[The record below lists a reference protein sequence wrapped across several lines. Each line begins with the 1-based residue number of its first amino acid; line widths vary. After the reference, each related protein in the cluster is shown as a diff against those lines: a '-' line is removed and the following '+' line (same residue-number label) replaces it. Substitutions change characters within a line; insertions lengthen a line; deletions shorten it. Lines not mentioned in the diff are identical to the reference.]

1 MQLTGGPITLF
12 EHIQGSFSIESGHC
26 RRLASAPLLHC
37 IRMQVFKAALRLSS
51 LLALLMLL
59 TSACL
64 VRRRTVVPAGKSVN
78 QPLLKATKEELIARV
93 HALADPLHSFQMKV
107 DLSPSVGSLY
117 GGQVTDYPTIAGII
131 LFRRA
136 ADIRVIGLDPVVH
149 STAFDMLSMG
159 NDFRVSI
166 PAKNQF
172 IEGLDNLPANSPNK
186 LENLRPSAFRTSL
199 LIAAPDPNTDIT
211 ILADDTDQSKAIYIL
226 LCVHKEGDNYT
237 LARTLYFDRHTLAI
251 IRQKTFDSNGN
262 ITSQTHYDAWQNFA
276 GVPFP
281 TSIDIERPQDGYEL
295 NLKVNDLK
303 MNDPA
308 VTSEKFVLPQPPNSV
323 LKVLK

>member
-1 MQLTGGPITLF
+1 
-12 EHIQGSFSIESGHC
+12 
-26 RRLASAPLLHC
+26 
-37 IRMQVFKAALRLSS
+37 MQVFKAATRLSS
-51 LLALLMLL
+51 LLVLLMLL

-64 VRRRTVVPAGKSVN
+64 VRRRTVVQAGKAVN
-78 QPLLKATKEELIARV
+78 QPLLKATKEELISRV
-93 HALADPLHSFQMKV
+93 HALSDPLHTFQMRV
-107 DLSPSVGSLY
+107 DLSPSVGGLY

-131 LFRRA
+131 LFRRS

-172 IEGLDNLPANSPNK
+172 IEGRDDLPANSANK

-199 LIAAPDPNTDIT
+199 LIAPPDPNTDIT

-226 LCVHKEGDNYT
+226 LCVHKDGDNYI

-251 IRQKTFDSNGN
+251 VRQKTFDSNG
-262 ITSQTHYDAWQNFA
+262 
-276 GVPFP
+276 
-281 TSIDIERPQDGYEL
+281 
-295 NLKVNDLK
+295 
-303 MNDPA
+303 
-308 VTSEKFVLPQPPNSV
+308 
-323 LKVLK
+323 